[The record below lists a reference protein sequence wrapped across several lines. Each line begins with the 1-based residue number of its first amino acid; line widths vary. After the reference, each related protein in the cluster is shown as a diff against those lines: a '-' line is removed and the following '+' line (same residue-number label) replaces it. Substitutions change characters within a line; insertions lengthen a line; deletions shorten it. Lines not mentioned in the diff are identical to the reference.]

1 MAAPSQ
7 SFVTLCLVLNICS
20 SIVIVLI
27 NKYIYTNYGF
37 PNMTLTCSHFI
48 MTFIGLVICQQF
60 NLFQPKR
67 LPILSMIPLA
77 LTFCG
82 FVVFTNLSLET
93 NTVGTY
99 QLIKTMTTPCIMFIQ
114 TYFYEKKFS
123 WPVKL
128 TVVSNKLDSYIFH
141 CVIT

>member
-7 SFVTLCLVLNICS
+7 TFVTLCIFLNTCC

-37 PNMTLTCSHFI
+37 PNMTLTCIHFI
-48 MTFIGLVICQQF
+48 ITFIGLLFCYQF

-67 LPILSMIPLA
+67 LPVSSMLPLA
-77 LTFCG
+77 FTFCG

-99 QLIKTMTTPCIMFIQ
+99 QLIKTMTTPCIMAIQ
-114 TYFYEKKFS
+114 TYFYQKNFS
-123 WPVKL
+123 LRVKL
-128 TVVSNKLDSYIFH
+128 TVVSASFYK
-141 CVIT
+141 